1 MAKDNTKEINIMSED
16 NTKDRFYFNKEL
28 LESPQGR
35 SIRILAEYYGPL
47 KKIKKN
53 RINDTIVF
61 FGSARIKSPEQAEQD
76 FKSLQNSNNDKDKL
90 IAKKNIEM
98 SKYYERANKLSK
110 ELTLWSKSLKS
121 KKSRYIIAS
130 GGGGGIMEAANRG
143 AHEAG
148 GISIGLTI
156 SLPFESSGNKFITND
171 LDLKFHYFFM
181 RKFWFMYLAKGIVV
195 WPGGFGTLD
204 EVMETLTLIQTK
216 KITKKLPIVLFGK
229 EFWNSVINWNY
240 LVECGTIS
248 KEDLDLFLI
257 TDSIEKAFE
266 YLTTNIQKDNLKGP
280 NFT

>member
-28 LESPQGR
+28 LGSPQGR

-61 FGSARIKSPEQAEQD
+61 FGSARIKSPEQAEKD

-98 SKYYERANKLSK
+98 SKYYERASELSK

-121 KKSRYIIAS
+121 KKSRYIIVS

-156 SLPFESSGNKFITND
+156 SLPFESSGNEFITDD

>member
-1 MAKDNTKEINIMSED
+1 MAKVNTKKINIMSED
-16 NTKDRFYFNKEL
+16 NIKDRFYFNKEL
-28 LESPQGR
+28 LGSPQGR

-76 FKSLQNSNNDKDKL
+76 FKNLQNSHNNKGKL

-98 SKYYERANKLSK
+98 SRYYERASELSK
-110 ELTLWSKSLKS
+110 KLTLWSKSLKS
-121 KKSRYIIAS
+121 KKSRYIIVS

-156 SLPFESSGNKFITND
+156 SLPFESSENKFITDD

-216 KITKKLPIVLFGK
+216 KITKKIPIVLFGK

-257 TDSIEKAFE
+257 TDSIENAFE
-266 YLTTNIQKDNLKGP
+266 YLTSNIQMNNLKGP
-280 NFT
+280 NFK

>member
-1 MAKDNTKEINIMSED
+1 MAKDNIKEINIMSED

-28 LESPQGR
+28 LGSPQGR

>member
-1 MAKDNTKEINIMSED
+1 MAKNNTKEINIMSED

-28 LESPQGR
+28 LGSPQGR

-98 SKYYERANKLSK
+98 SRYYERASKLSK
-110 ELTLWSKSLKS
+110 KLTLWSKSLKS

>member
-28 LESPQGR
+28 LGSPQGR

-61 FGSARIKSPEQAEQD
+61 FGSARIKSPEQAEKD

>member
-1 MAKDNTKEINIMSED
+1 
-16 NTKDRFYFNKEL
+16 
-28 LESPQGR
+28 
-35 SIRILAEYYGPL
+35 
-47 KKIKKN
+47 
-53 RINDTIVF
+53 
-61 FGSARIKSPEQAEQD
+61 
-76 FKSLQNSNNDKDKL
+76 
-90 IAKKNIEM
+90 M

-257 TDSIEKAFE
+257 TDSIENAFE

>member
-1 MAKDNTKEINIMSED
+1 MAKDSTKEINIMSED
-16 NTKDRFYFNKEL
+16 NTKNRFYFNKEL
-28 LESPQGR
+28 LGSPQGR
-35 SIRILAEYYGPL
+35 SIRLLAEYYGPL

-61 FGSARIKSPEQAEQD
+61 FGSARFKSPEQAEQD
-76 FKSLQNSNNDKDKL
+76 FKSLQNSNNDKDTL

-98 SKYYERANKLSK
+98 SRYYERASELSK
-110 ELTLWSKSLKS
+110 KLTLWSKNLKS
-121 KKSRYIIAS
+121 KKSRYIIVS

-156 SLPFESSGNKFITND
+156 SLPFESSGNRFITDD

-216 KITKKLPIVLFGK
+216 KITKKIPIVLFGK

-257 TDSIEKAFE
+257 TDSIENAFE
-266 YLTTNIQKDNLKGP
+266 YLTSNIQMNNLKGP
-280 NFT
+280 NFK

>member
-28 LESPQGR
+28 LGSPQGR

-47 KKIKKN
+47 KNIKKN

>member
-1 MAKDNTKEINIMSED
+1 MAKYNTKEINIMSED

-28 LESPQGR
+28 LGSPQGR

-47 KKIKKN
+47 KNIKKN

-61 FGSARIKSPEQAEQD
+61 FGSARIKSAEQAEQD

-98 SKYYERANKLSK
+98 SKYYERASELSK

-156 SLPFESSGNKFITND
+156 SLPFESSGNKFITDD

>member
-1 MAKDNTKEINIMSED
+1 MAKDNIKDINIMGE
-16 NTKDRFYFNKEL
+16 NNIKDRFYFNKEL
-28 LESPQGR
+28 LGSPQGR

-47 KKIKKN
+47 KNIKKN
-53 RINDTIVF
+53 KINDTIVF

-76 FKSLQNSNNDKDKL
+76 FKNLQSSNNDQEIL

-98 SKYYERANKLSK
+98 SKYYEKANKLSK
-110 ELTLWSKSLKS
+110 ELTLWSKSLKN
-121 KKSRYIIAS
+121 KKSRYIITS

-143 AHEAG
+143 ANEAG

-156 SLPFESSGNKFITND
+156 SLPFESSGNKFISDN

-216 KITKKLPIVLFGK
+216 KITKKIPIVLFGK
-229 EFWNSVINWNY
+229 EFWNSVVNWDY
-240 LVECGTIS
+240 LVDCGTIS
-248 KEDLDLFLI
+248 KKDLDLFLI
-257 TDSIEKAFE
+257 TDNVENAFK
-266 YLTTNIQKDNLKGP
+266 YLTTNIQKNNLEGP
-280 NFT
+280 NFK

>member
-1 MAKDNTKEINIMSED
+1 MAKDSTKEINIMSED
-16 NTKDRFYFNKEL
+16 NTKNRFYFNKEL
-28 LESPQGR
+28 LGSPQGR
-35 SIRILAEYYGPL
+35 SIRLLAEYYGPL

-61 FGSARIKSPEQAEQD
+61 FGSARFKSPEQAEQD
-76 FKSLQNSNNDKDKL
+76 FKSLQNSNNDKDTL

-98 SKYYERANKLSK
+98 SRYYERASELSK
-110 ELTLWSKSLKS
+110 KLTLWSKNLKS
-121 KKSRYIIAS
+121 KKSRYIIVS

-156 SLPFESSGNKFITND
+156 SLPFESSGNKFITDD

-216 KITKKLPIVLFGK
+216 KITKKIPIVLFGK

-257 TDSIEKAFE
+257 TDSIENAFE
-266 YLTTNIQKDNLKGP
+266 YLTSNIQMNNLKGP
-280 NFT
+280 NFK

>member
-1 MAKDNTKEINIMSED
+1 MAKYNTKEINIMSED

-28 LESPQGR
+28 LGSPQGR

-156 SLPFESSGNKFITND
+156 SLPFESSGNKFITDD